1 MLEKQFNFTQ
11 TDSKI
16 IERIIEDDNV
26 AINHMVLDDQ
36 IFARTLFKLK
46 CIYDC
51 CQRSGIS
58 KVKRTGRAYIFFREY
73 N

>member
-26 AINHMVLDDQ
+26 AINHMVLGKSNLCPNTIQ
-36 IFARTLFKLK
+36 T
-46 CIYDC
+46 
-51 CQRSGIS
+51 QM
-58 KVKRTGRAYIFFREY
+58 YI
-73 N
+73 